1 NYFEVRNKITGYT
14 YHTTRM
20 KVLEWCKKNGV
31 TLIQDGRTFYIDD
44 LDRFIHQ
51 KKRNLLLNYKANMAM
66 LLNKQFY
73 ANRNK
78 TNNRLDH
85 NLTSLNKVIL
95 SVIKEDNDLIEIDLK
110 NSQFAIHAYWMKQEG
125 LCDKYQD

>member
-1 NYFEVRNKITGYT
+1 
-14 YHTTRM
+14 
-20 KVLEWCKKNGV
+20 
-31 TLIQDGRTFYIDD
+31 
-44 LDRFIHQ
+44 
-51 KKRNLLLNYKANMAM
+51 LLLNYKANMAM

-125 LCDKYQD
+125 LCDKYQDVQRYHELCSKGILYEELARTMDATRTESKQTMMELAFSS